1 MMKIVPAA
9 NTAYIQMLVSCFA
22 RKKEEEEIKNFVEI
36 IFRYQG
42 P

>member
-1 MMKIVPAA
+1 
-9 NTAYIQMLVSCFA
+9 MLVSCFA

-42 P
+42 ILLYFIFNAKLSSL

>member
-1 MMKIVPAA
+1 MKIVPAA

-22 RKKEEEEIKNFVEI
+22 RKKEEEIKNFVEI